1 METCPIVPLKPN
13 IILIFCSVNQINSF
27 PTDKIS
33 PKMLP
38 YLLHQLRNFSS
49 KKEELKSLHILNVFT
64 YFPSTQN
71 RRRECS
77 SEFIRIYSVT
87 VRYAL
92 MSLNFATFC
101 HSTQYN
107 FVAHELCTLHFQYV
121 SLYVRLSHYSIFK

>member
-1 METCPIVPLKPN
+1 
-13 IILIFCSVNQINSF
+13 
-27 PTDKIS
+27 
-33 PKMLP
+33 MLP
-38 YLLHQLRNFSS
+38 YHLHQLRNFSS

-92 MSLNFATFC
+92 MSLNFATFL
-101 HSTQYN
+101 HFIQYN
-107 FVAHELCTLHFQYV
+107 FIAHELCTLHFQYMCLCMYAYLTTQFLSEIHTRKLK
-121 SLYVRLSHYSIFK
+121 SLLCEQHLRKILLIFFT